1 MRYLDLINPKPN
13 YNFKCMSATFKLGLL
28 SLFYSVEN
36 SSLEDKLNVLI
47 TFAQKGL
54 SSSFIEV
61 VDGIPYQFESTN
73 PLEPN
78 GTYQVKLSPLQDKEA
93 EAISQVWQSTKATG
107 ISTNTWAGFCND
119 ICVPN
124 WGLSNSRLNEEKI
137 EITEANNPN
146 VSVTTLNS
154 AQSFFTSTDP
164 DEFVVN
170 IVNVAI
176 AHDFI
181 CCIRG

>member
-1 MRYLDLINPKPN
+1 
-13 YNFKCMSATFKLGLL
+13 MSATFKLGLL
-28 SLFYSVEN
+28 SLLSSLES

-61 VDGIPYQFESTN
+61 VDGIPYRFELT
-73 PLEPN
+73 PN
-78 GTYQVKLSPLQDKEA
+78 LSQPEGTYQVRLSPLQNKEA
-93 EAISQVWQSTKATG
+93 ETICQIWKNTKATEIG
-107 ISTNTWAGFCND
+107 THTWAGFCND

-124 WGLSNSRLNEEKI
+124 WVLLNSRLNEEKI
-137 EITEANNPN
+137 ELAEANHPN

-154 AQSFFTSTDP
+154 AQRFFTSTDP

-170 IVNVAI
+170 IIDVAVSYN
-176 AHDFI
+176 FI

>member
-1 MRYLDLINPKPN
+1 
-13 YNFKCMSATFKLGLL
+13 MSAIFRLGLL
-28 SLFYSVEN
+28 SLFSSVEN
-36 SSLEDKLNVLI
+36 SSVEDKLNFLI

-61 VDGIPYQFESTN
+61 VDSIPYRFESTSN
-73 PLEPN
+73 PSKHD
-78 GTYQVKLSPLQDKEA
+78 GVYQVKLFPLQGQEA
-93 EAISQVWQSTKATG
+93 EVLCQAWKDTKATE
-107 ISTNTWAGFCND
+107 ISTHTWAGFCND

-124 WGLSNSRLNEEKI
+124 SRIYEEKLALAQ
-137 EITEANNPN
+137 ANYLNL
-146 VSVTTLNS
+146 SVTTLKS
-154 AQSFFTSTDP
+154 ARSFFTSVTF

-170 IVNVAI
+170 IIDVAI

>member
-1 MRYLDLINPKPN
+1 
-13 YNFKCMSATFKLGLL
+13 MSATFKLGLL

-54 SSSFIEV
+54 SSSFIEIV
-61 VDGIPYQFESTN
+61 EGIPYQFESTRH
-73 PLEPN
+73 LSEPEE
-78 GTYQVKLSPLQDKEA
+78 TYQVGLSPLQNKEA
-93 EAISQVWQSTKATG
+93 EEICQVWKFTFAIE

-124 WGLSNSRLNEEKI
+124 WRLLNSRLQEEKI
-137 EITEANNPN
+137 EIAAANHPSL
-146 VSVTTLNS
+146 SVTTLQS
-154 AQSFFTSTDP
+154 AKYFFTSVDP

-170 IVNVAI
+170 IIDVAI
-176 AHDFI
+176 AHNFI